1 MAFLAELAASRATG
15 AGLASVGIFWGG
27 FAAYLP
33 DYKAAAGASDAE
45 MGLVLILS
53 AAGGMAAM
61 AASPRIMVALGR
73 AMLPAAGALV
83 AVAAFLPLL
92 AGDIISLGLVLLAM
106 GATMSTLD
114 IASNVRISEREAR
127 DGLHLMNLNHALF
140 SFSFGASAFGCGLA
154 RKAGLGPEFVAPVLF
169 LVLLLLAA
177 VMAERADATPPAATT
192 GGEAAASP
200 WGAILPAAAILFA
213 AFVSENAT
221 ESWSALYIERTLGGP
236 AGEGSF
242 GPAMLGLTM
251 GIGRLS
257 GQFLAARL
265 GEARLVAGSALLG
278 VAGALVVALAPAPAV
293 AVVGVALIGLG
304 VAVVVPSAN
313 SLLGRAVAPE
323 QRAYAISRSWMIGFT
338 GFFLGPVGMGL
349 IAETVGLRWSFAAVA
364 VAMALILPGLTRL
377 SRR

>member
-1 MAFLAELAASRATG
+1 MAFLAELRASRASG
-15 AGLASVGIFWGG
+15 AGLAAVGVFWGG

-45 MGLVLILS
+45 MGLALILS
-53 AAGGMAAM
+53 AVGGMSAM
-61 AASPRIMVALGR
+61 AVSPRLMEALGR
-73 AMLPAAGALV
+73 AMLPVGGVLV
-83 AVAAFLPLL
+83 ALCAFLPLL
-92 AGDIISLGLVLLAM
+92 AGGIASLGLVLLAM
-106 GATMSTLD
+106 GAAMSTLD

-127 DGLHLMNLNHALF
+127 EGLHLMNLNHALF
-140 SFSFGASAFGCGLA
+140 SFAFGASAFGCGLA
-154 RKAGLGPEFVAPVLF
+154 RKAGLGPETVAPVLC
-169 LVLLLLAA
+169 LLLLALA
-177 VMAERADATPPAATT
+177 AMMGERSLGTTPSPDRADGPT
-192 GGEAAASP
+192 ASP

-221 ESWSALYIERTLGGP
+221 ESWSALYIERTLDGP
-236 AGEGSF
+236 RGDGSF

-265 GEARLVAGSALLG
+265 GEARLVAGSAG
-278 VAGALVVALAPAPAV
+278 VGVFGALVVALAPSPAV
-293 AVVGVALIGLG
+293 AVLGVALIGLG

-323 QRAYAISRSWMIGFT
+323 QRAYAISRSWMLGFT

-349 IAETVGLRWSFAAVA
+349 IAQHLGLRWSFVA
-364 VAMALILPGLTRL
+364 VALMMALILPGLARL
-377 SRR
+377 KLR